1 MNPSIIQDSSR
12 SIRKQT
18 FVLSVFT
25 VAVLAAL
32 VGYSWYWNT
41 NNIYNEKINLAL
53 TEARSNWNKDAS
65 LRRWAAH
72 HGGLYVPPNER
83 TPPNPALK
91 HLPHRDVV
99 TTDGQKLTLMNPA
112 YMMRQMAEEFEEDFG
127 VKGKVTGKLQLNPIN
142 KPDEWQL
149 KVLNIFES
157 GKTDEVYEQQ
167 MIDGQ
172 PYLRYMKAM
181 YMTEGCVKC
190 HGILGFKDGDLR
202 GGVSVSIPLTR
213 YFTAAS
219 ETNDSV
225 LFTHVSVLLVGVV
238 AIIAF
243 AWLFSRLLI
252 RTTNE
257 ALHDGLTRLPNIRL
271 FKNRLEQSF
280 KQYQRDPSS
289 IFAVCF
295 LDLDRFKN
303 LNDSRGHKVGDKLL
317 VSLSHRLSKLLRPG
331 DTLARMG
338 GDEFTLLLCDISS
351 VDEALNITRRFLA
364 SFKEPFYIDNDEIY
378 TDASIGICM
387 VTDEYSDIEDMIRD
401 ADIAMYRAKSSG
413 KGRVDVYS
421 PEMHEYAMETMQ
433 IENDLRAAIQKGQ
446 LEVYYQPIVNVANSR
461 IDGFEAL
468 LRWHHPV
475 MGDVSP
481 ERFISV
487 AESSGQIKEIG
498 KWVLEQACVQTREWS
513 LQFCPD
519 NEFTISVNLSGTQL
533 TEQGTQEMVSE
544 ALRQSRLKPSKL
556 HLEVTETAL
565 IGHKTYAKQ
574 AVKNIREL
582 GVSISIDDFGKGYC
596 SLAYLQEFE
605 FDTLKI
611 DKDFVQDMG
620 VDGKGLQ
627 LVRVLMMLAR
637 DLDMKLIAEG
647 VETEEQFNRLSAMK
661 CPFIQGYYFSR
672 PVSAEQVKAMLDEGC
687 HINVNRLLKKNL
699 PSQIVSQVA
708 SGPHQK

>member
-1 MNPSIIQDSSR
+1 MQDDNH

-18 FVLSVFT
+18 LILSVFAI
-25 VAVLAAL
+25 VVLTIL

-41 NNIYNEKINLAL
+41 DNIHNEKINLAL

-65 LRRWAAH
+65 FRRWAAQ
-72 HGGLYVPPNER
+72 HGGLYVPPDER

-91 HLPHRDVV
+91 HLANRDVE

-127 VKGKVTGKLQLNPIN
+127 VKGKITGKVQLNPIN

-157 GKTDEVYEQQ
+157 GKSDEVYEQQ

-202 GGVSVSIPLTR
+202 GGVSVSIPLAR
-213 YFTAAS
+213 YFSAAS
-219 ETNDSV
+219 ETNDGIR
-225 LFTHVSVLLVGVV
+225 FTHITVWLVGIL
-238 AIIAF
+238 AIFFF
-243 AWLFSRLLI
+243 ARLFARLLI

-257 ALHDGLTRLPNIRL
+257 ALHDSLTKLPNIRL

-280 KQYQRDPSS
+280 KKYQRDPSS
-289 IFAVCF
+289 LFAVCF

-317 VSLSHRLSKLLRPG
+317 VSLSSRLSKLLRPE

-338 GDEFTLLLCDISS
+338 GDEFTLLLSNINS
-351 VDEALNITRRFLA
+351 VDEALNIAERFLL

-387 VTDEYSDIEDMIRD
+387 VTEKYTDMEDMIRD
-401 ADIAMYRAKSSG
+401 ADIAMYRAKTSG
-413 KGRVDVYS
+413 KGRVDVYN
-421 PEMHEYAMETMQ
+421 PEMHKYAMETMQ
-433 IENDLRAAIQKGQ
+433 IENDLRAAIQKDQ
-446 LEVYYQPIVNVANSR
+446 MAVYYQPVINVTNGC

-468 LRWHHPV
+468 LRWHHPK

-481 ERFISV
+481 ERFIPV

-498 KWVLEQACVQTREWS
+498 KWVLEQACIQTREWS
-513 LQFCPD
+513 LQFCPED
-519 NEFTISVNLSGTQL
+519 EFIISVNLSGVQL
-533 TEQGTQEMVSE
+533 TEQDIQETVSGV
-544 ALRQSRLKPSKL
+544 LNRCRFNPSKL

-565 IGHKTYAKQ
+565 VGHKNRAKQ
-574 AVKNIREL
+574 AVNYIREL
-582 GVSISIDDFGKGYC
+582 GVSVSIDDFGKGYC

-627 LVRVLMMLAR
+627 LVRMLMLLAR
-637 DLDMKLIAEG
+637 DLDMKVIAEG

-661 CPFIQGYYFSR
+661 CSHIQGYYFSR
-672 PVSAEQVKAMLDEGC
+672 PVTAKHIKMMLDEGC
-687 HINVNRLLKKNL
+687 HKDVNLLLKNNCS
-699 PSQIVSQVA
+699 SQTTSKT
-708 SGPHQK
+708 G